1 LYSIYFQLR
10 KIAFAIKNSSTLI
23 LPRWYALLEE
33 LELSARIMPRDVTTR
48 WNSTYDML
56 KFALEF
62 RTALDTIAGERDM
75 KLRKYELNDAEWVI
89 ARQLGDLLEVLVLPF
104 SLFYLINDFFSF

>member
-1 LYSIYFQLR
+1 
-10 KIAFAIKNSSTLI
+10 
-23 LPRWYALLEE
+23 
-33 LELSARIMPRDVTTR
+33 MPRDVTTR

-89 ARQLGDLLEVLVLPF
+89 ARQLGDLLEVLPF
-104 SLFYLINDFFSF
+104 S